1 MKMRYSKTYEESG
14 TSEGLW
20 DRLGEAKTLVNAF
33 PFVTPNYPT
42 ILHSCQSSH
51 LLVEWG
57 IFEVGVS
64 ASEFEEYGRI

>member
-1 MKMRYSKTYEESG
+1 MRYSKNCEESG

-20 DRLGEAKTLVNAF
+20 DRLGEVKTPENAF
-33 PFVTPNYPT
+33 SFRHPK
-42 ILHSCQSSH
+42 LSH
-51 LLVEWG
+51 NPSLAPVLPLLVEWG